1 MEKLNFKFYN
11 KKDLIKHFQNKRNEK
26 YANEEYVT
34 HKVEEH
40 AYIFFRERNFAQLF
54 RIESR
59 QTNKIIIKKTHK
71 KAFQTKKHQQ
81 FNFNKYELKLNNFY
95 VFF

>member
-1 MEKLNFKFYN
+1 MHIY
-11 KKDLIKHFQNKRNEK
+11 
-26 YANEEYVT
+26 
-34 HKVEEH
+34 
-40 AYIFFRERNFAQLF
+40 FFERNFAQLF

-81 FNFNKYELKLNNFY
+81 FNFHKYELKLNNFY
-95 VFF
+95 VFSKKNKEGKNHRTKENLLSEGNGADLAPTVLGENFQL